1 MLNAL
6 HRNRRSQL
14 VIGLLLG
21 AAFGFLLHKG
31 GATEYD
37 VILGQLLLED
47 FTVVKIMFSAVI
59 TGMIGVHAL
68 RSLGLAQLHPKPG
81 SWGAS
86 AVGGLVFGVGF
97 AVLGYCPG
105 TVAAAVGR
113 GALDA
118 LLAGVPGILLG
129 AGIYAALFPS
139 LKRTVLSWGD
149 FGEATL
155 PGLLRLHPWVVV
167 PPFAAGLALFLY
179 ALERGGF

>member
-1 MLNAL
+1 MLTTL
-6 HRNRRSQL
+6 HQNRPSQL
-14 VIGLLLG
+14 AIGFLLG

-68 RSLGLAQLHPKPG
+68 RSVGLAQLHPKPG

-86 AVGGLVFGVGF
+86 ALGGLVFGVGF

-118 LLAGVPGILLG
+118 LFAGVPGILLG

-155 PGLLRLHPWVVV
+155 PELLRLHPWAVV
-167 PPFAAGLALFLY
+167 PPFAGGLALFLY

>member
-1 MLNAL
+1 MLTAL
-6 HRNRRSQL
+6 HQNRRSQL
-14 VIGLLLG
+14 AIGFLLG

-105 TVAAAVGR
+105 TVAGAVGR

-118 LLAGVPGILLG
+118 LFAGVPGILLG

-179 ALERGGF
+179 ALERGGL

>member
-1 MLNAL
+1 
-6 HRNRRSQL
+6 
-14 VIGLLLG
+14 
-21 AAFGFLLHKG
+21 
-31 GATEYD
+31 
-37 VILGQLLLED
+37 
-47 FTVVKIMFSAVI
+47 
-59 TGMIGVHAL
+59 
-68 RSLGLAQLHPKPG
+68 
-81 SWGAS
+81 
-86 AVGGLVFGVGF
+86 VGF

-118 LLAGVPGILLG
+118 LFAGVPGILLG

-155 PGLLRLHPWVVV
+155 PELLRLHPWAVV
-167 PPFAAGLALFLY
+167 PPFAGGLALFLY

>member
-1 MLNAL
+1 MLTAL
-6 HRNRRSQL
+6 HQSRGSQL
-14 VIGLLLG
+14 AIGLFLG
-21 AAFGFLLHKG
+21 VAFGFLLHKG

-59 TGMIGVHAL
+59 TGMLGVHAL

-86 AVGGLVFGVGF
+86 ALGGLVFGVGF

-118 LLAGVPGILLG
+118 LVAGVPGILLG
-129 AGIYAALFPS
+129 AGLYAALFPW
-139 LKRTVLSWGD
+139 LKRTVLTWGD

>member
-1 MLNAL
+1 MLTAL
-6 HRNRRSQL
+6 YQNRRSQL
-14 VIGLLLG
+14 AIGLLLG

-68 RSLGLAQLHPKPG
+68 RSVGLAQLHPKPG

-86 AVGGLVFGVGF
+86 ALGGLVFGVGF

-118 LLAGVPGILLG
+118 LFAGVPGILLG

-155 PGLLRLHPWVVV
+155 PQLLRLHPWAVV
-167 PPFAAGLALFLY
+167 PPFAGGLALFLY